1 MLNQIDLSKKT
12 PKGTYA
18 KQFDKKS
25 AELGYLGRALRDAKV
40 PVIILFEGFRGT
52 YRGKLINKVISAL
65 DPRGFRVYSASKT
78 TERQKMSPFFTQF
91 WKELPPMGGISI
103 HHRAWYFLRN
113 EHDVGDPDE
122 AAEWYNVPFHEINDF
137 ERTLYLGGYR
147 IIKLFTHISQ
157 KQQEKNIAKDKDSL
171 GSRWEALTPAGIEG
185 VDYKAYRNVYEKMLT
200 ETNTVYAPWHV
211 IPMEDV
217 RTGILET
224 MDVLISE
231 FKAALSAAET
241 QKESSQAPLSYAS
254 DPSIPS
260 ILARYDCNKDMDE
273 KTYDEKLKKYQKRL
287 AELQVELAKR
297 KISTVVA
304 LKAGMQAAKAGPS
317 DA

>member
-1 MLNQIDLSKKT
+1 
-12 PKGTYA
+12 
-18 KQFDKKS
+18 
-25 AELGYLGRALRDAKV
+25 
-40 PVIILFEGFRGT
+40 
-52 YRGKLINKVISAL
+52 
-65 DPRGFRVYSASKT
+65 
-78 TERQKMSPFFTQF
+78 MSPFFTQF

-241 QKESSQAPLSYAS
+241 QKKARRHRCPMLPIPPSRPSWRAMTAIRIWTRRPMMKSLKIPETAGRAS
-254 DPSIPS
+254 GGTCQTENQ
-260 ILARYDCNKDMDE
+260 YGC
-273 KTYDEKLKKYQKRL
+273 
-287 AELQVELAKR
+287 
-297 KISTVVA
+297 
-304 LKAGMQAAKAGPS
+304 GF
-317 DA
+317 

>member
-1 MLNQIDLSKKT
+1 M
-12 PKGTYA
+12 
-18 KQFDKKS
+18 
-25 AELGYLGRALRDAKV
+25 
-40 PVIILFEGFRGT
+40 
-52 YRGKLINKVISAL
+52 
-65 DPRGFRVYSASKT
+65 
-78 TERQKMSPFFTQF
+78 
-91 WKELPPMGGISI
+91 
-103 HHRAWYFLRN
+103 
-113 EHDVGDPDE
+113 
-122 AAEWYNVPFHEINDF
+122 PFHEINDF

-273 KTYDEKLKKYQKRL
+273 KTYDEKLKKIP
-287 AELQVELAKR
+287 E
-297 KISTVVA
+297 T
-304 LKAGMQAAKAGPS
+304 AGRASGGTCQTENQYGCGF
-317 DA
+317 